1 VLVADGTP
9 ETLTGEL
16 AGRTLVVAAKQPRQ
30 AQKVLVGLPGVISVA
45 QIGNV
50 LRVLLAENGD
60 AAGRITQGLRAAGIE
75 ADVSASQANLEDV
88 FVSATR
94 GQPAREEAA

>member
-1 VLVADGTP
+1 MVEAP
-9 ETLTGEL
+9 E
-16 AGRTLVVAAKQPRQ
+16 PRQ

-50 LRVLLAENGD
+50 LRVLLAENGQ
-60 AAGRITQGLRAAGIE
+60 AADRIAQGLRTAGISAE
-75 ADVSASQANLEDV
+75 VSAAPANLEDV